1 MSTITQLMVCS
12 HVAYMRFNYLSLKSN
27 VAEGGIRGVSLPI
40 GQWLL
45 GLLCLISLNYWATS
59 PTKHQSY
66 KCLQSRF
73 HVIHSL
79 LILALSSVTCDKI
92 YRTMWDRCDWRY
104 SQAKD
109 ISCEWQQHSCVS
121 QPAFAQLQDD
131 CETGWSCLWMG
142 DSAEQMVPRKGSQ
155 ETVHEHCVFVGAWAV
170 ARNVYKESALSFL
183 VQD

>member
-1 MSTITQLMVCS
+1 MLHWS
-12 HVAYMRFNYLSLKSN
+12 
-27 VAEGGIRGVSLPI
+27 VSL
-40 GQWLL
+40 GASLL
-45 GLLCLISLNYWATS
+45 NFLKLLSNFSYKTS
-59 PTKHQSY
+59 ELQVPTKQISHDP
-66 KCLQSRF
+66 
-73 HVIHSL
+73 

-92 YRTMWDRCDWRY
+92 YRNMWDRCDWHY

-155 ETVHEHCVFVGAWAV
+155 ETVHEHCVFVGAWVV